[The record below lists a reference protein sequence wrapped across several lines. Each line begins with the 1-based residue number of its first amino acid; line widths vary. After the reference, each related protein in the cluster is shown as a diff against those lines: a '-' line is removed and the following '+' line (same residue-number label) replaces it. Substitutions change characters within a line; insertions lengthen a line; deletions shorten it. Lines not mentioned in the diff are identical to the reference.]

1 MVNMKKIIFGF
12 ILAALSLSL
21 SLSNAATVSA
31 QDVFDEVN
39 YFLVLNYGGFSSAN
53 VREFAD
59 KYQTKLDM
67 VCKDKNPCPAENAY
81 PVIET
86 MLEELNDSHTRFIAG
101 GAKKVLA
108 YFSGT
113 GSSSGFGLDL
123 RVLKESRVFVDD
135 VIEGS
140 SAEKVGFKRGD
151 WILGLNGNAL
161 TTPKTLFEAWEIA
174 ESSSSSSRITVFR
187 QGKSLNFRLQPQT
200 ISSLRLPSLK
210 MRDDGVAVLKVPG
223 FIPTPK
229 VGQTIHALVLE
240 AQAKKAKAI
249 VVDLRNNGGG
259 KLEDEM
265 AGVSAFIPDGLER
278 RLVSKQPLSNFQA
291 VYRQGSIE
299 QVINGQKRLTYKIAQ
314 AAKWTLPMAVLVNEN
329 SASAAEYFGLDIQTA
344 KRGLVIGE
352 RTAGVA
358 NTAVAGI
365 KISDGSFLLVSV
377 AQSVRPDGTTFPEF
391 VTPNIEV
398 KDDLELLNRTGRDA
412 IMEKALETLA
422 R

>member
-1 MVNMKKIIFGF
+1 MKKIIFAF
-12 ILAALSLSL
+12 VLAVLSL

-53 VREFAD
+53 VRGFAGM
-59 KYQTKLDM
+59 YQPKLDL
-67 VCKDKNPCPAENAY
+67 VCKDKSPCPAENAY

-86 MLEELNDSHTRFIAG
+86 MLEELNDSHTHFIAG
-101 GAKKVLA
+101 GATQILA

-113 GSSSGFGLDL
+113 GSSSGFGLNL
-123 RVLKESRVFVDD
+123 QVLKESRVFVDD

-140 SAEKVGFKRGD
+140 SAERAGFKRGD

-161 TTPKTLFEAWEIA
+161 TTPEQLFEAWEVA
-174 ESSSSSSRITVFR
+174 ESSKNSSRITVFR
-187 QGKSLNFRLQPQT
+187 QGKSFTLRLEPQT

-210 MRDDGVAVLKVPG
+210 LRDDGVAVLKVPG

-278 RLVSKQPLSNFQA
+278 RMISKQPLFNFQA
-291 VYRQGSIE
+291 VYNQGSIE
-299 QVINGQKRLTYKIAQ
+299 QVINGQKRVTYKVVQ
-314 AAKWTLPMAVLVNEN
+314 AAKWTLPMAVLVNDQ
-329 SASAAEYFGLDIQTA
+329 SASAAEYFGLDIQTV

-358 NTAVAGI
+358 NTAVAGV
-365 KISDGSFLLVSV
+365 KISDGSFLLITT
-377 AQSVRPDGTTFPEF
+377 AKSVRPDGTFFPDF
-391 VTPNIEV
+391 VTPDIV
-398 KDDLELLNRTGRDA
+398 IQDDLELLNRTGLDA
-412 IMEKALETLA
+412 VLEKALEML

>member
-1 MVNMKKIIFGF
+1 MKKIFFGF
-12 ILAALSLSL
+12 VLAVLSLSL

-53 VREFAD
+53 VRGFAD
-59 KYQTKLDM
+59 KYQPKLDV

-81 PVIET
+81 PIVDAMI
-86 MLEELNDSHTRFIAG
+86 EELADSHTHFIPG
-101 GAKKVLA
+101 GASQILA

-113 GSSSGFGLDL
+113 GSSTGFGLNL

-140 SAEKVGFKRGD
+140 SAEKAGFKRGD
-151 WILGLNGNAL
+151 WILGLNGKAL
-161 TTPKTLFEAWEIA
+161 TAPEKLFEAWAVA
-174 ESSSSSSRITVFR
+174 ESSSSNSRVTVFR
-187 QGKSLNFRLQPQT
+187 QGKSFTLRLEPKT
-200 ISSLRLPSLK
+200 LSSLRLPSLK
-210 MRDDGVAVLKVPG
+210 MRDDGVAILRVPG

-240 AQAKKAKAI
+240 AQTRKVRAI
-249 VVDLRNNGGG
+249 IVDLRNNGGG

-278 RLVSKQPLSNFQA
+278 RMVSKQPLANFQA
-291 VYRQGSIE
+291 VYNQGGIE
-299 QVINGQKRLTYKIAQ
+299 QVINGQKRVTYKIAQ
-314 AAKWTLPMAVLVNEN
+314 AAKWTLPMAVLVNQN
-329 SASAAEYFGLDIQTA
+329 SASAAEFFGLDIQTA

-352 RTAGVA
+352 RTYGVA
-358 NTAVAGI
+358 NTSVAGI
-365 KISDGSFLLVSV
+365 KISDGSFLLVTV
-377 AQSVRPDGTTFPEF
+377 AKSVRPDGGFFPEF
-391 VTPNIEV
+391 VTPDIVMGDN
-398 KDDLELLNRTGRDA
+398 LELLNRTGRDA
-412 IMEKALETLA
+412 VLEKALEVL

>member
-1 MVNMKKIIFGF
+1 MKKTIFAF
-12 ILAALSLSL
+12 VLAILSLTTS
-21 SLSNAATVSA
+21 SAATVSA

-53 VREFAD
+53 VRGFAD
-59 KYQTKLDM
+59 KYQPKLDAA
-67 VCKDKNPCPAENAY
+67 CKDKNPCPAESAY
-81 PVIET
+81 PIVDAMIK
-86 MLEELNDSHTRFIAG
+86 ELDDIHTHFIAG

-113 GSSSGFGLDL
+113 GSSLGFGLDL
-123 RVLKESRVFVDD
+123 RVLKESRVFVDGM
-135 VIEGS
+135 IEGS
-140 SAEKVGFKRGD
+140 SAERAGFKRGD
-151 WILGLNGNAL
+151 WILGLNGKAL
-161 TTPKTLFEAWEIA
+161 TTIEKLFEAWEVA
-174 ESSSSSSRITVFR
+174 ESIKSRSRISVFR
-187 QGKSLNFRLQPQT
+187 QNKSFVIRLEPQT

-210 MRDDGVAVLKVPG
+210 LRDDGVAVLRVPG

-240 AQAKKAKAI
+240 AQAKKARAI

-259 KLEDEM
+259 NLEDEM

-278 RLVSKQPLSNFQA
+278 RLVSKQPLANFQA

-314 AAKWTLPMAVLVNEN
+314 AAKWTLPMAVLVNDQ

-358 NTAVAGI
+358 NTAVAGV
-365 KISDGSFLLVSV
+365 KISDGSFLLMT
-377 AQSVRPDGTTFPEF
+377 AAKSVRPDGTFFPEF
-391 VTPNIEV
+391 VTPDIAL
-398 KDDLELLNRTGRDA
+398 KDDLELINRTGCDA
-412 IMEKALETLA
+412 MLEKALEVL

>member
-1 MVNMKKIIFGF
+1 MKKTIFAF
-12 ILAALSLSL
+12 VLAILSLTTS
-21 SLSNAATVSA
+21 SAATVSA

-53 VREFAD
+53 VRGFAD
-59 KYQTKLDM
+59 KYQPKLDAA
-67 VCKDKNPCPAENAY
+67 CKDKNPCPAESAY
-81 PVIET
+81 PIVDAMIK
-86 MLEELNDSHTRFIAG
+86 ELDDIHTHFIAG

-113 GSSSGFGLDL
+113 GSSLGFGLDL
-123 RVLKESRVFVDD
+123 RVLKESRVFVDG

-140 SAEKVGFKRGD
+140 SAERAGFKRGD
-151 WILGLNGNAL
+151 WILGLNGKAL
-161 TTPKTLFEAWEIA
+161 TTIEKLFEAWEVA
-174 ESSSSSSRITVFR
+174 ESIKSRSRISVFR
-187 QGKSLNFRLQPQT
+187 QNKSFVIRLEPQT

-210 MRDDGVAVLKVPG
+210 LRDDGVAVLRVPG

-240 AQAKKAKAI
+240 AQAKKARAI

-259 KLEDEM
+259 NLEDEM

-278 RLVSKQPLSNFQA
+278 RLVSKQPLANFQA

-314 AAKWTLPMAVLVNEN
+314 AAKWTLPMAVLVNDQ

-358 NTAVAGI
+358 NTAVAGV
-365 KISDGSFLLVSV
+365 KISDGSFLLMT
-377 AQSVRPDGTTFPEF
+377 AAKSVRPDGTFFPEF
-391 VTPNIEV
+391 VTPDIAL
-398 KDDLELLNRTGRDA
+398 KDDLELINRTGCDA
-412 IMEKALETLA
+412 MLEKALEVL

>member
-1 MVNMKKIIFGF
+1 MKKIIFGF
-12 ILAALSLSL
+12 VLAALSLSL
-21 SLSNAATVSA
+21 SLSKAATVSA

-53 VREFAD
+53 VRGFAD
-59 KYQTKLDM
+59 QYQPKLDAA
-67 VCKDKNPCPAENAY
+67 CKDKTPCTAENAY
-81 PVIET
+81 PIVDA
-86 MLEELNDSHTRFIAG
+86 MLEELNDSHTHFIAG
-101 GAKKVLA
+101 GAKRALA

-113 GSSSGFGLDL
+113 GSSSGFGLNL
-123 RVLKESRVFVDD
+123 RVLKESMVFVDD

-140 SAEKVGFKRGD
+140 SAEKAGFKRSD
-151 WILGLNGNAL
+151 WILGLNGRAL
-161 TTPKTLFEAWEIA
+161 TTPEQLFEAWATA
-174 ESSSSSSRITVFR
+174 ESSSNSSRVTVFR
-187 QGKSLNFRLQPQT
+187 QGKSLNFQLEPQT

-229 VGQTIHALVLE
+229 VGQAIHALVLE

-278 RLVSKQPLSNFQA
+278 RMVSKQPLSNFQA
-291 VYRQGSIE
+291 VYNQGIIE

-314 AAKWTLPMAVLVNEN
+314 AAKWTLPMAVLVNDQ
-329 SASAAEYFGLDIQTA
+329 SASAAEFFGLDIQTA

-352 RTAGVA
+352 RTYGVA
-358 NTAVAGI
+358 NTSVAGI
-365 KISDGSFLLVSV
+365 RISDGSFLLVTV
-377 AQSVRPDGTTFPEF
+377 AKSVRPDGTAFPEF
-391 VTPNIEV
+391 VTPDVVI
-398 KDDLELLNRTGRDA
+398 KDDLELFNRTGRDA
-412 IMEKALETLA
+412 VLEKALESLG

>member
-1 MVNMKKIIFGF
+1 MKKIIFGF
-12 ILAALSLSL
+12 ILAALSLTLTTS
-21 SLSNAATVSA
+21 AANISA

-53 VREFAD
+53 VRGFSD
-59 KYQTKLDM
+59 KYQPQLDAA
-67 VCKDKNPCPAENAY
+67 CKDKPVCPVENAY
-81 PVIET
+81 PIIDT
-86 MLEELNDSHTRFIAG
+86 MLEELNDGHTHFIAG
-101 GAKKVLA
+101 GATRVLA

-123 RVLKESRVFVDD
+123 RMLKDSRVFVDH

-140 SAEKVGFKRGD
+140 SAEKAGFKRGD
-151 WILGLNGNAL
+151 WILGLNGKAL
-161 TTPKTLFEAWEIA
+161 TTPEALFEAWQTA
-174 ESSSSSSRITVFR
+174 ESSKDLSRITVFR
-187 QGKSLNFRLQPQT
+187 QGKSFTLRLEPQT
-200 ISSLRLPSLK
+200 LPSVRLPSLK
-210 MRDDGVAVLKVPG
+210 IRDDGVAVLKVPG

-278 RLVSKQPLSNFQA
+278 RLVSKQPLFNFQA
-291 VYRQGSIE
+291 VYNQGSIE
-299 QVINGQKRLTYKIAQ
+299 QVINGQKRVTYKVVQ

-344 KRGLVIGE
+344 KRGSVIGE

-358 NTAVAGI
+358 NTAVAGV
-365 KISDGSFLLVSV
+365 KISDGSFLLITT
-377 AQSVRPDGTTFPEF
+377 AKSVRPDGTFFPDF
-391 VTPNIEV
+391 VTPDIAIQ
-398 KDDLELLNRTGRDA
+398 DDLELLNRTGRDA
-412 IMEKALETLA
+412 VLERALEVL